1 MTDTQSIHERLRNW
15 SAALRD
21 LDGEASDHGAMT
33 VIRLEQ
39 CEKIDAAVAAL
50 AKLEEEKAE
59 LARENEQIRTLM
71 NVYNL
76 GGWTDSLRALTDQ
89 AKRIDD
95 LQSRLAE
102 YEKQPVVLYQRPAD
116 IGQWPIASLV
126 RLSDEQVALI
136 ARPTTEGKEG

>member
-1 MTDTQSIHERLRNW
+1 
-15 SAALRD
+15 
-21 LDGEASDHGAMT
+21 MT